1 MNDVVKAIVLFA
13 NPWAME
19 DERTGQRREGIT
31 LEYIMTD
38 DLKPVINEDGSM
50 GFRHVKESLSIEKM
64 PQVKKVPGVYEMQY
78 TLSVSKGKPIMKLQN
93 INFVSEVK

>member
-1 MNDVVKAIVLFA
+1 MDGLVKAIVLFA

-31 LEYIMTD
+31 IEYIMTD
-38 DLKPVINEDGSM
+38 VLTPVINEDGSM
-50 GFRHVKESLSIEKM
+50 GFRHVKESLTIDKM
-64 PQVKKVPGVYEMQY
+64 PQVKKVPGIYEMQY
-78 TLSVSKGKPIMKLQN
+78 TLTISKGKPVMKLQN

>member
-1 MNDVVKAIVLFA
+1 MTDAVKALVLFA

-38 DLKPVINEDGSM
+38 NLKPVINEDGSM
-50 GFRHVKESLSIEKM
+50 GYRHVKESLTIDKM
-64 PQVKKVPGVYEMQY
+64 PQVKKVPAYYEMQY
-78 TLSVSKGKPIMKLQN
+78 TMSVQKGKPVMKLQN